1 MPGRPTCLTVVGRKT
16 FSSKVEAIDNELAVK
31 SEQHLK
37 EKKKKGKGKE
47 DKRTV
52 STSGILIPLQ
62 NFLLASAELRITLKL
77 TVVQRKTFQIA
88 KLCCFQYSHTFPPN
102 SIPHE
107 RSRSLCRCPVFF
119 INHKMVLKKLN
130 MYYSSGRGLN
140 PVQAEFLL
148 RTL

>member
-1 MPGRPTCLTVVGRKT
+1 MARFDVPGRPTCLTVVGRKT
-16 FSSKVEAIDNELAVK
+16 FSSKGETVHNELAVK

-77 TVVQRKTFQIA
+77 TSSNAKPFKWPNFAVFDIPVHFLQILSLT
-88 KLCCFQYSHTFPPN
+88 KD
-102 SIPHE
+102 HE
-107 RSRSLCRCPVFF
+107 VCVGAQCLSAIIKWF
-119 INHKMVLKKLN
+119 
-130 MYYSSGRGLN
+130 
-140 PVQAEFLL
+140 
-148 RTL
+148 

>member
-16 FSSKVEAIDNELAVK
+16 FSSKVEAIDNELAAK

-62 NFLLASAELRITLKL
+62 N
-77 TVVQRKTFQIA
+77 V
-88 KLCCFQYSHTFPPN
+88 YW
-102 SIPHE
+102 HE
-107 RSRSLCRCPVFF
+107 QSC
-119 INHKMVLKKLN
+119 
-130 MYYSSGRGLN
+130 
-140 PVQAEFLL
+140 E
-148 RTL
+148 

>member
-62 NFLLASAELRITLKL
+62 NFLLTSAELRITLKL

-88 KLCCFQYSHTFPPN
+88 KLCCFRYSPTF
-102 SIPHE
+102 S
-107 RSRSLCRCPVFF
+107 
-119 INHKMVLKKLN
+119 
-130 MYYSSGRGLN
+130 
-140 PVQAEFLL
+140 
-148 RTL
+148 